1 MHFARAR
8 FITQGFSKIRFSRYS
23 YLHKIL
29 RRADHGICIQK
40 IATMCDYPLHLGVT
54 EAGTRRMGLIKSA
67 AGIGSLLMDGIGDTI
82 RVSLTAD
89 PVEEVS
95 AGFDILKAVD
105 IKKIVRK

>member
-1 MHFARAR
+1 
-8 FITQGFSKIRFSRYS
+8 
-23 YLHKIL
+23 
-29 RRADHGICIQK
+29 
-40 IATMCDYPLHLGVT
+40 
-54 EAGTRRMGLIKSA
+54 MGLIKSA

-105 IKKIVRK
+105 IKKRLSANSVVSYLRQNQNRFDFSCRKNRKRFKRLP